1 MQVCFLSQIRRAVL
15 DRRRT
20 TLPSM
25 SSCSEIINKPL
36 QTISKTYSYK
46 SKQNK
51 NKPKNRITNTF
62 THKSRTCLTFLW
74 NQKAKYQYTEGKEDT
89 LRKKDKNTVCC
100 CFKNQQTSFDPLFW
114 NLGRKLHILQNYANK
129 RACRYS
135 KKKGS
140 SIPKSEGKK
149 SCKYFVA

>member
-1 MQVCFLSQIRRAVL
+1 MVKCFSSGSRYTYTQNRHDVLLKKLNKKPLEMQVCFLSQIRRAVL

-25 SSCSEIINKPL
+25 SSCSEIIKPL

-100 CFKNQQTSFDPLFW
+100 CFKNQQTSFDPLF
-114 NLGRKLHILQNYANK
+114 
-129 RACRYS
+129 
-135 KKKGS
+135 
-140 SIPKSEGKK
+140 
-149 SCKYFVA
+149 